1 MYVFHFMYVIQEI
14 CLISKGGGGG
24 EGGSSL
30 GQTLI
35 KIKHNREMPGKICTI

>member
-1 MYVFHFMYVIQEI
+1 MYVIQEI
-14 CLISKGGGGG
+14 CLISKGGEGGG
-24 EGGSSL
+24 EGGYSL